1 MKDNKIEVVDI
12 TQLIRNGTVKDV
24 TMGVDAE
31 RLAKQNADRPSPGLS
46 IDDDITWADRIRS
59 EIEAINFKMED
70 KKKNI
75 TELESNIEVCS
86 GRIAAAEKILKRIVG
101 VNSVAA
107 RDLAR
112 EATRVSATEAEKR
125 TVYQTSLGRE
135 KRILAEFQRQFNA
148 IDHKRYQEIQQT
160 ARLVAEMGNT
170 LR

>member
-1 MKDNKIEVVDI
+1 MKKDSNKTIQVVDVHEMI
-12 TQLIRNGTVKDV
+12 KAGHLVDV
-24 TMGVDAE
+24 TMGPNAE
-31 RLAKQNADRPSPGLS
+31 KLAKQNAERPSPGLS

-59 EIEAINFKMED
+59 EIEAINFRIED

-125 TVYQTSLGRE
+125 TVYQTSLGR
-135 KRILAEFQRQFNA
+135 
-148 IDHKRYQEIQQT
+148 
-160 ARLVAEMGNT
+160 
-170 LR
+170 